1 MSPVPSRAAIAERA
15 ATLARLRHYRDRV
28 PGKGEWMFNDAQVD
42 WAIGVVETLDLD
54 RIEHWRDEEGR
65 GPGGVEA
72 RTPIRALLV
81 AMVLGVA
88 EQLPYLAT
96 TYRDIL
102 YLHISTEKR
111 TLLGVPEPGE
121 RDPRKRKANTYRSV
135 VRCAHRLFDL
145 MDPSPLPKNRRLTPE
160 QFEGATKDLS
170 AETIGIRY
178 DRLTW
183 FINRIVEASL
193 AALPREF
200 RRRWNGHVG
209 IDATPIKAY
218 SGYDHCTFTAKNGK
232 TVVDKVI
239 TKASDPDAGPYAR
252 DVDHRD
258 PSWPDAKP
266 GRKVKKAVYAHE
278 ASLVIMGPDGPND
291 DDGTFPYLFVAMA
304 PLHRPGADPGGNG
317 IAALASMVAR
327 GYPTGLAAGD
337 RAYTSAMPEKYAYPA
352 RALGFELVLDY
363 KDDQLG
369 VMGEWAGALFI
380 EGAFYCPSIPP
391 KLIAAT
397 IDYRGGR
404 ITEDVWQSRLAAR
417 AAYEMRP
424 NQRPGTDGH
433 LRMLCPAA
441 GAAPTAR
448 CELKAKSQKRAT
460 SGRTR
465 IRPPELVLAN
475 PPQVCR
481 QQTVTFPPEA
491 LNRYGQAL
499 PYGSPQW
506 HAAYALLR
514 NAIEGGNG
522 HLKEASGPAIGEPAR
537 RRIRGTAAQSVFVAL
552 GLFSLNL
559 ERIKSFLENC
569 EVGTDGVLRTRAKEA
584 ARVRRIT
591 ESLQAHAPTLPTGD
605 PPPDES

>member
-1 MSPVPSRAAIAERA
+1 
-15 ATLARLRHYRDRV
+15 
-28 PGKGEWMFNDAQVD
+28 
-42 WAIGVVETLDLD
+42 
-54 RIEHWRDEEGR
+54 
-65 GPGGVEA
+65 
-72 RTPIRALLV
+72 
-81 AMVLGVA
+81 
-88 EQLPYLAT
+88 
-96 TYRDIL
+96 
-102 YLHISTEKR
+102 
-111 TLLGVPEPGE
+111 
-121 RDPRKRKANTYRSV
+121 
-135 VRCAHRLFDL
+135 

-424 NQRPGTDGH
+424 NQREVAETSNLRPHPNQAARTGLGEPAAGLPATDGH
-433 LRMLCPAA
+433 LPARSA
-441 GAAPTAR
+441 QPLWPGTALRQPTVARGLRAAPQR
-448 CELKAKSQKRAT
+448 HRRRQWSPQRSIR
-460 SGRTR
+460 SGHRRTR
-465 IRPPELVLAN
+465 TAPHPRHRGPE
-475 PPQVCR
+475 
-481 QQTVTFPPEA
+481 
-491 LNRYGQAL
+491 
-499 PYGSPQW
+499 
-506 HAAYALLR
+506 
-514 NAIEGGNG
+514 
-522 HLKEASGPAIGEPAR
+522 
-537 RRIRGTAAQSVFVAL
+537 
-552 GLFSLNL
+552 
-559 ERIKSFLENC
+559 
-569 EVGTDGVLRTRAKEA
+569 
-584 ARVRRIT
+584 RVRRPRTLLT
-591 ESLQAHAPTLPTGD
+591 EPRAHQIVPRELRGRYRRRAQDPGQRSRPRPADHGVTSGARTDLAHRRPPTGR
-605 PPPDES
+605 ELISTS